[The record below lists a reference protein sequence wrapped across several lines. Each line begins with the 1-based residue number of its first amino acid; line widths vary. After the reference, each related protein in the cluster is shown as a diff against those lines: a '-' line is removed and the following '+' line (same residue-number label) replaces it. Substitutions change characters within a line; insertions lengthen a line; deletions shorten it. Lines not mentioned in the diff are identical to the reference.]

1 MTNSPSSSSSSS
13 PRKRASSS
21 HASPLVYIP
30 QLVRKLLAEEVH
42 NSYSFL
48 ISIKQL
54 LLEVCQP
61 VAVAENVITDI
72 TLKLVYTCSATSEE
86 RMQNDFLRAVT

>member
-1 MTNSPSSSSSSS
+1 MHDP
-13 PRKRASSS
+13 
-21 HASPLVYIP
+21 
-30 QLVRKLLAEEVH
+30 
-42 NSYSFL
+42 YSFL

-72 TLKLVYTCSATSEE
+72 TLKLVHTCSATREE
-86 RMQNDFLRAVT
+86 RMQNDFLRALT